1 MYIIHPFTL
10 SGATLKSNKLYLN
23 KNHSLSHFVSVCIY
37 MRKVRGAQ
45 LGAVILRLAPG
56 RVCNEE
62 LPVFTC
68 SLNCFNVLSE
78 VPNAPL

>member
-37 MRKVRGAQ
+37 MREVWGAQ
-45 LGAVILRLAPG
+45 FGAVILRLAPG
-56 RVCNEE
+56 RVCNVKNYQY
-62 LPVFTC
+62 L
-68 SLNCFNVLSE
+68 L
-78 VPNAPL
+78 AP